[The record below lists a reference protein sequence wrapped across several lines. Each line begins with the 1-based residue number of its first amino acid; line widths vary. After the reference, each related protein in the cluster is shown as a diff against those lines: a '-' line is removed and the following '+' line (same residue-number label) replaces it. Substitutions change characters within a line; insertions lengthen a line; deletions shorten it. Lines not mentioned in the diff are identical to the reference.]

1 MDSTTFLHDGAD
13 EAAFGANEGIVE
25 FGRNRD
31 LHLCDVGLSEDST
44 VRGVSQAIV
53 TCLHRPCLPSNSHM
67 ARSFAEL
74 SVRNA

>member
-1 MDSTTFLHDGAD
+1 MDSATLLHDGAD

-44 VRGVSQAIV
+44 GY
-53 TCLHRPCLPSNSHM
+53 
-67 ARSFAEL
+67 
-74 SVRNA
+74 